1 MNPGAVSQRSGQ
13 GRDFGPRARIARTG
27 SHESNRQVRVW
38 HHHTHLLREQG
49 HDDGMRPEPA
59 AHDGPR
65 ATAGG
70 SGDIGADVDPGGQ
83 EEGRHDRGR
92 RGGRNG
98 LIEGRALDVD
108 VTEPHLAR
116 GVMRSDSLQQ
126 RTDPIPSLR

>member
-1 MNPGAVSQRSGQ
+1 
-13 GRDFGPRARIARTG
+13 
-27 SHESNRQVRVW
+27 
-38 HHHTHLLREQG
+38 
-49 HDDGMRPEPA
+49 MRPEPA